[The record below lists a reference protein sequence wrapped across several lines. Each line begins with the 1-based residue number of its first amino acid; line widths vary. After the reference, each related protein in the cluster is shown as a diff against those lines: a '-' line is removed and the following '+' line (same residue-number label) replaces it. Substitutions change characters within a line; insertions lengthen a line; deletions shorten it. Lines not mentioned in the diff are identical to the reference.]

1 MEPIAESGFVA
12 NADYADEER
21 GRGATSEV
29 SLWWLERRYPSQ
41 FALRN
46 VIRNEG
52 TTGQPIGDKI
62 DEYQLR
68 RRRRWKISGEK
79 MRQKLRRRLSRFR
92 HLKVTLLVRDSHY
105 VDALCI

>member
-68 RRRRWKISGEK
+68 RYAAQMEDFRRENEAKATTPPVALPSPQSDTPSAIS
-79 MRQKLRRRLSRFR
+79 Q
-92 HLKVTLLVRDSHY
+92 
-105 VDALCI
+105 